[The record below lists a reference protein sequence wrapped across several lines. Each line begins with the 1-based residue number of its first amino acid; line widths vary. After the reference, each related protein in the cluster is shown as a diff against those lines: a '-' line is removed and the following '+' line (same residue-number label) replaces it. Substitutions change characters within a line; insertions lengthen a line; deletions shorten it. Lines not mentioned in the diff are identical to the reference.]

1 MPFRRFVLLSLTLLV
16 LPAVGRAQSGEN
28 SLLGTW
34 EAKADAEV
42 HEIIIRADSSASYGT
57 ETVRWRIKADTMMI
71 ALGDEWVCYT
81 MRVRGDKMTL
91 SDGDL
96 VEPISLKRVG
106 LPSPRPDSIPVPADP
121 MTRDAGAARRRR
133 RR

>member
-1 MPFRRFVLLSLTLLV
+1 MPFRRFVLLSLTVVV
-16 LPAVGRAQSGEN
+16 LPAVARAQSGEN

-81 MRVRGDKMTL
+81 MRLRGDKMTL

-121 MTRDAGAARRRR
+121 MPGEVDVCF
-133 RR
+133 

>member
-1 MPFRRFVLLSLTLLV
+1 MPFGRFVLLSLTLLV
-16 LPAVGRAQSGEN
+16 LPAIGRAQSEGKN
-28 SLLGTW
+28 TLLGTW

-81 MRVRGDKMTL
+81 MRLRGDKMTL

-121 MTRDAGAARRRR
+121 MPGEVDVCF
-133 RR
+133 

>member
-1 MPFRRFVLLSLTLLV
+1 MPFRRFVLLSLTLVV
-16 LPAVGRAQSGEN
+16 LPAVARAQSGEN

-57 ETVRWRIKADTMMI
+57 ETVRWRIKADTMML

-121 MTRDAGAARRRR
+121 MPGEVDVCF
-133 RR
+133 

>member
-1 MPFRRFVLLSLTLLV
+1 MPFRRFVLLSLTLVV
-16 LPAVGRAQSGEN
+16 LPAVARAQSGEN
-28 SLLGTW
+28 GLLGTW

-106 LPSPRPDSIPVPADP
+106 LPSPRPDSIPVPTDP
-121 MTRDAGAARRRR
+121 MPGEVDVCF
-133 RR
+133 

>member
-16 LPAVGRAQSGEN
+16 LPAVGRAQSEGKN
-28 SLLGTW
+28 TLLGTW

-81 MRVRGDKMTL
+81 LRLRGDKMTL

-96 VEPISLKRVG
+96 QEPISLKRVG
-106 LPSPRPDSIPVPADP
+106 PPSVRPDSVVVPADP
-121 MTRDAGAARRRR
+121 MPGEVDVCLF
-133 RR
+133 

>member
-1 MPFRRFVLLSLTLLV
+1 MLFRRFVLLSLTVVV
-16 LPAVGRAQSGEN
+16 LPAVARAQSGEN

-81 MRVRGDKMTL
+81 LRLRGDKMTL

-96 VEPISLKRVG
+96 QEPISLKRVG
-106 LPSPRPDSIPVPADP
+106 PPSARPDSVPVPADP
-121 MTRDAGAARRRR
+121 MPGEVDVCFF
-133 RR
+133 

>member
-16 LPAVGRAQSGEN
+16 LPAVGRAQSEGKN
-28 SLLGTW
+28 TLLGTW

-81 MRVRGDKMTL
+81 MRLRGDKMTL

-106 LPSPRPDSIPVPADP
+106 LPSPRPDSNPVPADP
-121 MTRDAGAARRRR
+121 MPGEVDVCF
-133 RR
+133 

>member
-1 MPFRRFVLLSLTLLV
+1 MPFRRFVSLSLTLVV
-16 LPAVGRAQSGEN
+16 LPAVARAQSGEN

-81 MRVRGDKMTL
+81 MRLRGDKMTL

-121 MTRDAGAARRRR
+121 MPGEVDVCF
-133 RR
+133 

>member
-1 MPFRRFVLLSLTLLV
+1 MPFGRFVLLSLTLLV
-16 LPAVGRAQSGEN
+16 LPAVGRAQSEGKN
-28 SLLGTW
+28 TLLGTW

-81 MRVRGDKMTL
+81 MRLRGDKMTL

-121 MTRDAGAARRRR
+121 MPGEVDVCF
-133 RR
+133 

>member
-1 MPFRRFVLLSLTLLV
+1 MPFHRLALVVTLS
-16 LPAVGRAQSGEN
+16 AVAVPVGVQAQSKGE

-34 EAKADAEV
+34 EATADAEV

-81 MRVRGDKMTL
+81 MRLRGDKMTL

-121 MTRDAGAARRRR
+121 MPGEVDVCF
-133 RR
+133 

>member
-1 MPFRRFVLLSLTLLV
+1 MPFGRFVLLSLTLLV
-16 LPAVGRAQSGEN
+16 LPAVGRAQSEGRN
-28 SLLGTW
+28 TLLGTW

-96 VEPISLKRVG
+96 VEPINLKRVG

-121 MTRDAGAARRRR
+121 MPGEVDVCF
-133 RR
+133 

>member
-1 MPFRRFVLLSLTLLV
+1 MPFGRFVLLSLTLLV
-16 LPAVGRAQSGEN
+16 LPSVGRAQSEGKN
-28 SLLGTW
+28 TLLGTW

-121 MTRDAGAARRRR
+121 MPGEVDVCF
-133 RR
+133 

>member
-16 LPAVGRAQSGEN
+16 LPAVGRAQSEGKN
-28 SLLGTW
+28 TLLGTW

-81 MRVRGDKMTL
+81 MRLRGDKMTL

-121 MTRDAGAARRRR
+121 MPGEVDVCF
-133 RR
+133 

>member
-1 MPFRRFVLLSLTLLV
+1 MPFGRFVLLSLTLLV
-16 LPAVGRAQSGEN
+16 LPAVGRAQSEGKN
-28 SLLGTW
+28 TLLGTW

-121 MTRDAGAARRRR
+121 MPGEVDVCF
-133 RR
+133 

>member
-1 MPFRRFVLLSLTLLV
+1 MPFGRFVLLSLTLLV
-16 LPAVGRAQSGEN
+16 LPAVGRAQSEGKN
-28 SLLGTW
+28 TLLGTW

-71 ALGDEWVCYT
+71 ALGAEWVCYT

-121 MTRDAGAARRRR
+121 MPGEVDVCF
-133 RR
+133 

>member
-1 MPFRRFVLLSLTLLV
+1 MLFRRLV
-16 LPAVGRAQSGEN
+16 LSSLALLCLPAIGQAQSQSGN
-28 SLLGTW
+28 LLGTW

-81 MRVRGDKMTL
+81 LRLRGDKMTL

-96 VEPISLKRVG
+96 QEPISLKRVG
-106 LPSPRPDSIPVPADP
+106 PPSVRPDSVAVPADP
-121 MTRDAGAARRRR
+121 MPGEVDVCLF
-133 RR
+133 

>member
-1 MPFRRFVLLSLTLLV
+1 MPFRRFVLLSLALLV

-34 EAKADAEV
+34 EAKAEAEV

-81 MRVRGDKMTL
+81 LRLRGDKMML

-96 VEPISLKRVG
+96 QEPISLKRVG
-106 LPSPRPDSIPVPADP
+106 PPSVRPDSVAVPADP
-121 MTRDAGAARRRR
+121 MPGEVDVCLF
-133 RR
+133 

>member
-1 MPFRRFVLLSLTLLV
+1 MPFGRFVLLSLTLLV
-16 LPAVGRAQSGEN
+16 LPSVGRAQSEGKN
-28 SLLGTW
+28 TLLGTW

-96 VEPISLKRVG
+96 VEPISLERVG

-121 MTRDAGAARRRR
+121 MPGEVDVCF
-133 RR
+133 

>member
-1 MPFRRFVLLSLTLLV
+1 MPFGRFVLLSLTLLV
-16 LPAVGRAQSGEN
+16 LPAVGRAQSEGKN
-28 SLLGTW
+28 TLLGTW

-71 ALGDEWVCYT
+71 ALGEEWVCYT

-121 MTRDAGAARRRR
+121 MPGEVDVCF
-133 RR
+133 